1 MLSSTSL
8 RVVRRVAIVMAVLL
22 TLLVLLAL
30 RPRVV
35 FAQDPVPPP
44 AAPAC
49 AANSVVHKVLLS
61 VVSDDTVMTGQ
72 RVAVRVRYPVQVDLV
87 ATPEGT
93 GAFWLLPLAD
103 PTSIDSLQLQP
114 RVAGLRS
121 TSLARPRAELRAGE
135 CIARAAFR
143 LQRVWSVEVASKP
156 ESLRVEERLIGN
168 ATAPAEARFTRFSS
182 REVGWSDRLS
192 LRVFVKNESFDHEIA
207 PARFKNP
214 ADPVTLSKHE
224 IADKMCRQ
232 HNRCPNMFMRLLH
245 GSLLDQAKVEELSFK
260 LVLP

>member
-1 MLSSTSL
+1 MQSSTTL
-8 RVVRRVAIVMAVLL
+8 RVLRRVAILMAVLL
-22 TLLVLLAL
+22 SLLVLLAL
-30 RPRVV
+30 RPRVAL
-35 FAQDPVPPP
+35 AQDPVPPP

-49 AANSVVHKVLLS
+49 ATHSVVQKVLMS

-87 ATPEGT
+87 AVPEGT
-93 GAFWLLPLAD
+93 GAFWMLPLAD
-103 PTSIDSLQLQP
+103 PSPIDSLQLQP

-121 TSLARPRAELRAGE
+121 TALARPRAELRAGE
-135 CIARAAFR
+135 CTARVAFR

-182 REVGWSDRLS
+182 REVGWRDRLS

-214 ADPVTLSKHE
+214 ADPLTLTKHE